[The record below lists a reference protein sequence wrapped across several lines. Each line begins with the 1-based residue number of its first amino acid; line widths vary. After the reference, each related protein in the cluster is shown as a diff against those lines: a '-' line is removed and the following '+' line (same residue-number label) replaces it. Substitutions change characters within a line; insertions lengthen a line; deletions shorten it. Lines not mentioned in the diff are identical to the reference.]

1 MLENEIRQWA
11 ARYRR
16 FAAQECPQQPLYV
29 AICEAIAS
37 DPELLA
43 LHELIPAAQARP
55 NLLLAAVHER
65 LLAGVEHALAAYY
78 PSVGGQRRPDAG
90 LPAQLRDLILG
101 AERPRIE
108 ALLRSRATQTN
119 EPGRC
124 AVLRLALDALVG
136 QTGSR
141 RLALFDFGSSA
152 GLNLGVDEDRVDCGG
167 TVRGSGRRLRLHCD
181 WRGGLLPAPVEW
193 QIVER
198 LGVDLIPVDAGDSE
212 AARWL
217 QACVWPDDRERF
229 ARLSTALDW
238 ARRNRPPVEA
248 QVDGLAR
255 LAQWLAALPDGVLP
269 VLFNSWVLA
278 YFIEPEREA
287 FHRRVLSLVR
297 ERGLAWICAE
307 DASCHPQPMP
317 AARAGATLWSLHHGA
332 HSQAWAWSHAHGGW
346 AEAV

>member
-1 MLENEIRQWA
+1 MHPDEIQDWA

-16 FAAQECPQQPLYV
+16 FAALECPQQPLYV
-29 AICEAIAS
+29 AICEAIAA

-43 LHELIPAAQARP
+43 LHADIPAAQARP

-65 LLAGVEHALAAYY
+65 LLAGVAHPLADYY
-78 PSVGGQRRPDAG
+78 PSVGGQRRPDAALPG
-90 LPAQLRDLILG
+90 LLRDLLLG
-101 AERPRIE
+101 AQRPQIE
-108 ALLRSRATQTN
+108 GLLRSRATQTN

-124 AVLRLALDALVG
+124 AVLRLALDAFVAASG
-136 QTGSR
+136 QR

-167 TVRGSGRRLRLHCD
+167 KVRGSGQRLLLRCD
-181 WRGGLLPAPVEW
+181 WRGGALPAAEDW

-198 LGVDLIPVDAGDSE
+198 LGVDLRPVDTSDSD

-229 ARLSTALDW
+229 ARLGAALDW
-238 ARRNRPPVEA
+238 ARQRRPRVEA
-248 QVDGLAR
+248 QTDGLAR
-255 LAQWLAALPDGVLP
+255 LAQWLTVLPVGLQP

-278 YFIEPEREA
+278 YFSGPEREA
-287 FHRRVLSLVR
+287 FHRRVLALVR

-307 DASCHPQPMP
+307 DAACHPQPMP
-317 AARAGATLWSLHHGA
+317 APRAGATLWSLHHRA
-332 HSQAWAWSHAHGGW
+332 QSQAWAWSHAHGGW
-346 AEAV
+346 AEAI